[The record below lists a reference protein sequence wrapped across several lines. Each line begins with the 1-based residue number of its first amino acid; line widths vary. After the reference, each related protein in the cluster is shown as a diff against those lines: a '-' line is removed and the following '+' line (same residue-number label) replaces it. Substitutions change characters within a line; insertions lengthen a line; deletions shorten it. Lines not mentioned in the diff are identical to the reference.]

1 MCADDISLDGPQRVL
16 NNPDVKLLLPLV
28 LLTAFCATAQ
38 ADLPAVEATNAVRR
52 ELPWLL
58 ITEADLAITTPTPV
72 RQTIGLVET
81 FFSTPLAFPVS
92 ASEWADIVEPADDLG
107 PLFVLSDNLLGK
119 SVAVDPETIA
129 WEPPEPVP
137 PSARTAIKK
146 LVAAISAG
154 QPFLNRAVRSVSPED
169 RARAAEVRRCA
180 ESLGAQVLDP
190 RQLEAGLP
198 WQRATAQMLRESDA
212 VVGLLSS
219 DFPSP
224 WLAEEMAQAV
234 KLRKPLLLLRG
245 AQVEPRTLGLPSG
258 TYSTAAADLDDA
270 ALVAASSRSAA
281 AVL

>member
-1 MCADDISLDGPQRVL
+1 MTLRIEQEAQYAGPDYWRWTLRLRGQQAELDRVAKVTWLLHESFSPSVVDVDDRTTRFALSGGGWGSFELRARVL
-16 NNPDVKLLLPLV
+16 MRSGRSMQLEYELELLYP
-28 LLTAFCATAQ
+28 
-38 ADLPAVEATNAVRR
+38 EAT
-52 ELPWLL
+52 
-58 ITEADLAITTPTPV
+58 TPPAPTGPPARAAAAQSSDPPPAATPPP
-72 RQTIGLVET
+72 RK
-81 FFSTPLAFPVS
+81 
-92 ASEWADIVEPADDLG
+92 
-107 PLFVLSDNLLGK
+107 LFLSYG
-119 SVAVDPETIA
+119 T
-129 WEPPEPVP
+129 
-137 PSARTAIKK
+137 
-146 LVAAISAG
+146 
-154 QPFLNRAVRSVSPED
+154 ED

-270 ALVAASSRSAA
+270 ALVAALRGLLQTPGSALLGNDA
-281 AVL
+281 